1 MFPMRCVLA
10 LALMLTV
17 LPASAQSMSPA
28 EAKKE
33 FQAAQALYQEKRCG
47 KALPKF
53 RRLVKGTASP
63 NAQIYVAR
71 CLRELGKL
79 AEAYQSYS
87 DTIHAADAKAS
98 EEERYAAT
106 RSAAAAE
113 RAALESKVAR
123 LVIASA
129 ETSEGLVVK
138 VDGKELEPSLVGEV
152 LAHMPGKARIQ
163 ATAPGRGSFDKT
175 VELKAGARKTITIVL
190 PTGQGAAA
198 PADPDAPTPGQP
210 TGDSGVVT
218 ADAAGGSNTFAF
230 IALGVGA
237 AGLATFGVA
246 GLMANQ
252 KFDELDKDC
261 NGGPCPEDRRSD
273 VESGQRLDTIANIG
287 LIVGGVGVATGVGL
301 LLFGGKS
308 KQTARS
314 TLVAVPTPSGA
325 SVSVS
330 GSF

>member
-1 MFPMRCVLA
+1 MRCALA
-10 LALMLTV
+10 LALMLTA
-17 LPASAQSMSPA
+17 LPAWAQSMSPA
-28 EAKKE
+28 EAKRE
-33 FQAAQALYQEKRCG
+33 FQAAQALYQEKRCS

-87 DTIHAADAKAS
+87 DTIHAADAKAN

-129 ETSEGLVVK
+129 ETSGGLVVK
-138 VDGKELEPSLVGEV
+138 VDGKELEPSLIGEV
-152 LAHMPGKARIQ
+152 LAHMPGRARIE
-163 ATAPGRGSFDKT
+163 ATAPGRGSFDKA
-175 VELKAGARKTITIVL
+175 VELKAGARKTVTIVL
-190 PTGQGAAA
+190 SGGQGTAQ
-198 PADPDAPTPGQP
+198 PADPDAPTPEEQP
-210 TGDSGVVT
+210 PGDSGVVG
-218 ADAAGGSNTFAF
+218 ADTGGGSNTLAF

-252 KFDELDKDC
+252 KFDELDEDC
-261 NGGPCPEDRRSD
+261 NGAACPEDRRSD
-273 VESGQRLDTIANIG
+273 IESGQRLDTIANIG
-287 LIVGGVGVATGVGL
+287 LIVGGVGVATGAGL

-308 KQTARS
+308 KQSARS

>member
-1 MFPMRCVLA
+1 MFPMRRVLA
-10 LALMLTV
+10 LALMLTA
-17 LPASAQSMSPA
+17 LPAWAQSMNPA
-28 EAKKE
+28 EAKRE
-33 FQAAQALYQEKRCG
+33 FQAAQALYQQKRCG
-47 KALPKF
+47 QALPKF

-87 DTIHAADAKAS
+87 ATIQAANAKAS

-129 ETSEGLVVK
+129 EASEGLVVK
-138 VDGKELEPSLVGEV
+138 VDGEELEPSLVGEV
-152 LAHMPGKARIQ
+152 LGHMPGRARIE
-163 ATAPGRGSFDKT
+163 ATAPGRGSFEKT
-175 VELKAGARKTITIVL
+175 VELQAGARETVTIVL
-190 PTGQGAAA
+190 SEGQGVAAQA
-198 PADPDAPTPGQP
+198 NSDGSTPGQT
-210 TGDSGVVT
+210 TGDSGVAG
-218 ADAAGGSNTFAF
+218 ADVGGGSNTLAF

-237 AGLATFGVA
+237 AGLGTFGVA
-246 GLMANQ
+246 GIMANQ
-252 KFDELDKDC
+252 KFDELEKDC
-261 NGGPCPEDRRSD
+261 NGAACPEDRRSD

-287 LIVGGVGVATGVGL
+287 LIVGGVGLATGAGL

-314 TLVAVPTPSGA
+314 SVIAVPTPSGA
-325 SVSVS
+325 RVSVS